1 MANSLRSMR
10 CRWSDP
16 CSTAGPWPAR
26 TAAWLSRGRRS
37 LRNLAYDDKQV
48 TSQAIFNHVCA
59 ESCVRTCARAEVNAL
74 RAYLN
79 QSESPRTIRFV
90 RRLDDFYKLLR
101 CVVFIGLV
109 GDGGGSPLP
118 LWRPTAESN

>member
-1 MANSLRSMR
+1 MQLQRPLHHNSAVVGGRRRRS
-10 CRWSDP
+10 
-16 CSTAGPWPAR
+16 
-26 TAAWLSRGRRS
+26 AAWFARGRHS

-48 TSQAIFNHVCA
+48 TSPAIFNHVCA

-109 GDGGGSPLP
+109 GDGGGSPFM
-118 LWRPTAESN
+118 AADYGI

>member
-1 MANSLRSMR
+1 MSCIFPRPLHHNSAVVGAAAWFARGLRS
-10 CRWSDP
+10 P
-16 CSTAGPWPAR
+16 
-26 TAAWLSRGRRS
+26 
-37 LRNLAYDDKQV
+37 RNLAYDDKQV
-48 TSQAIFNHVCA
+48 TSHAIFNHVCA

-101 CVVFIGLV
+101 RIVFIGLV
-109 GDGGGSPLP
+109 GDDGGSPFMA
-118 LWRPTAESN
+118 TDCGF